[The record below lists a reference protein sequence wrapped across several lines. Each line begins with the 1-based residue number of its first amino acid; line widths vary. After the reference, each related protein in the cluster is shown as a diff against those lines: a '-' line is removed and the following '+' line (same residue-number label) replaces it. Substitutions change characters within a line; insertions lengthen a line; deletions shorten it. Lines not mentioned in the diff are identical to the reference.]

1 MAAKRPFS
9 LATRLTFFISLATII
24 AFFAFTWIMIHSVK
38 AHFEERDVHDLRQL
52 STTLETV
59 LDHADY
65 PQARRLEIV
74 KEYHCGLRQRLY
86 LPGRWPG
93 QYSLP
98 VAQRAG
104 SQPYAEYAGAG
115 DAAPRREC
123 DFMDRPAAAGNGAR

>member
-65 PQARRLEIV
+65 PQARRLEIEAFEV
-74 KEYHCGLRQRLY
+74 FGGFGEEGGGGGL
-86 LPGRWPG
+86 GE
-93 QYSLP
+93 
-98 VAQRAG
+98 AG
-104 SQPYAEYAGAG
+104 
-115 DAAPRREC
+115 APRRSHGTAQQGP
-123 DFMDRPAAAGNGAR
+123 PA

>member
-1 MAAKRPFS
+1 MVAKRPFS
-9 LATRLTFFISLATII
+9 LATRLSFFISLATII

-74 KEYHCGLRQRLY
+74 KNIIAATPTSLSAWTM
-86 LPGRWPG
+86 GRAIFC
-93 QYSLP
+93 S
-98 VAQRAG
+98 
-104 SQPYAEYAGAG
+104 S
-115 DAAPRREC
+115 
-123 DFMDRPAAAGNGAR
+123 RPTGRISAIC

>member
-38 AHFEERDVHDLRQL
+38 AHFEERDVHDLKQL

-65 PQARRLEIV
+65 PQA
-74 KEYHCGLRQRLY
+74 
-86 LPGRWPG
+86 
-93 QYSLP
+93 
-98 VAQRAG
+98 
-104 SQPYAEYAGAG
+104 
-115 DAAPRREC
+115 
-123 DFMDRPAAAGNGAR
+123 AAGWRSWRNIIAGYATFLSVWTTARAIFCFSHPTGRISAIC

>member
-1 MAAKRPFS
+1 
-9 LATRLTFFISLATII
+9 
-24 AFFAFTWIMIHSVK
+24 MIHSVK

-52 STTLETV
+52 STTTETV

-74 KEYHCGLRQRLY
+74 KNIIAGYANVFICLDDG
-86 LPGRWPG
+86 G

>member
-9 LATRLTFFISLATII
+9 LATRLTFFISLATVI

-59 LDHADY
+59 LNHADY

-74 KEYHCGLRQRLY
+74 RATPTSSSAWTMARAIFCSSR
-86 LPGRWPG
+86 PTGRI
-93 QYSLP
+93 S
-98 VAQRAG
+98 AI
-104 SQPYAEYAGAG
+104 
-115 DAAPRREC
+115 C
-123 DFMDRPAAAGNGAR
+123 

>member
-59 LDHADY
+59 LNHADY

-74 KEYHCGLRQRLY
+74 RNIIAGLRQRLY
-86 LPGRWPG
+86 LSGRRPG
-93 QYSLP
+93 QYSVS
-98 VAQRAG
+98 VARRAG

-115 DAAPRREC
+115 DAAARREC
-123 DFMDRPAAAGNGAR
+123 DFMD

>member
-1 MAAKRPFS
+1 
-9 LATRLTFFISLATII
+9 
-24 AFFAFTWIMIHSVK
+24 MIHSVK

-52 STTLETV
+52 STTTETV

-74 KEYHCGLRQRLY
+74 KNIIAGYANVFICLDD
-86 LPGRWPG
+86 GRGNILFQSPNG
-93 QYSLP
+93 PDLSHI
-98 VAQRAG
+98 
-104 SQPYAEYAGAG
+104 EYAGVG

>member
-24 AFFAFTWIMIHSVK
+24 AFFAFTRIMIHSVK

-74 KEYHCGLRQRLY
+74 KNIIAGYANVFICTDDGGAIFSSSR
-86 LPGRWPG
+86 PTGRI
-93 QYSLP
+93 S
-98 VAQRAG
+98 AI
-104 SQPYAEYAGAG
+104 
-115 DAAPRREC
+115 C
-123 DFMDRPAAAGNGAR
+123 